1 MEHEGSLSS
10 SQKPETGPFSEPH
23 VTDPHPHILMQA
35 IGIEYFE
42 KFWLGFVTNGKCK
55 NVLVNSLIT

>member
-42 KFWLGFVTNGKCK
+42 KF
-55 NVLVNSLIT
+55 